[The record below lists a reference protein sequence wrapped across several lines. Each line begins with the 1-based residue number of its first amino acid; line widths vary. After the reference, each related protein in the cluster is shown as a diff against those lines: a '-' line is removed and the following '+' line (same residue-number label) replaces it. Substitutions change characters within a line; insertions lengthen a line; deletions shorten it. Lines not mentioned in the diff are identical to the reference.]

1 MEDAIYR
8 NALSQAWKEGKQTV
22 NGWLAIP
29 SCVTSEVM
37 AHLGWDSLTFDMQ
50 HGLIDF
56 TDTISML
63 ASIST
68 TKTVAMARLPWLDEG
83 LIMKMLDA
91 GCDALIC
98 PMVNNSADAERLVRA
113 CRYPP
118 DGIRSYGPIR
128 KGIYAG
134 PVYHKTA
141 NDEIL
146 SFAMI
151 ETLDGL
157 SNLESI
163 LAVKGLSGVYV
174 GPADLSIALGFT
186 PKFDQEEH
194 SVLEAI
200 EKIVTTARKMG
211 KWVGVHNLTPA
222 YALRMTKLGAN
233 FVTIASDLRLMT
245 KAAEDAITEF
255 RQGLKNL

>member
-1 MEDAIYR
+1 MAEAIYR
-8 NALSQAWKEGKQTV
+8 NTLSQAWKEGKQTV

-118 DGIRSYGPIR
+118 DGI
-128 KGIYAG
+128 A
-134 PVYHKTA
+134 T
-141 NDEIL
+141 
-146 SFAMI
+146 
-151 ETLDGL
+151 
-157 SNLESI
+157 
-163 LAVKGLSGVYV
+163 
-174 GPADLSIALGFT
+174 
-186 PKFDQEEH
+186 
-194 SVLEAI
+194 
-200 EKIVTTARKMG
+200 
-211 KWVGVHNLTPA
+211 
-222 YALRMTKLGAN
+222 GA
-233 FVTIASDLRLMT
+233 
-245 KAAEDAITEF
+245 
-255 RQGLKNL
+255 